1 MNLQNLVNDPKSRLF
16 ATAGGIGALAGSL
29 VGYALGGSQG
39 GLIATSVWD
48 AWIGVGIGIA
58 VAIAQ
63 NRYLHAEHVLNAR
76 AYKASLRCG
85 LGGAAGG
92 AALILLKNVADGS
105 AGHVCAW
112 TLEGTIFGALLAPV
126 LPNMERTPAA
136 KAGAIAGALGG
147 VTSLVLPSVVGSALG
162 VAVADSFKGILV
174 AGLLSN
180 TEKALI
186 RDQASVTVH
195 WGPRESSTLLLGAE
209 PICFGPGPECQVY
222 VAPSSKET
230 PQVIARLFVRDSR
243 VVIESSKLGSP
254 TPLSNGSVINIGVV
268 KLEIHM

>member
-1 MNLQNLVNDPKSRLF
+1 MKLQDVFKDPKSRLF

-29 VGYALGGSQG
+29 VGYSLGGSQG

-63 NRYLHAEHVLNAR
+63 NRYLHAEHTLNAR

-92 AALILLKNVADGS
+92 AALIMMKNVADGHI
-105 AGHVCAW
+105 GHVGAW

-126 LPNMERTPAA
+126 LPNMQRKPAA
-136 KAGAIAGALGG
+136 RAGAIAGLLGG
-147 VTSLVLPSVVGSALG
+147 VTSLVLPSMIGSAFG
-162 VAVADSFKGILV
+162 VAIADSFKGILV

-186 RDQASVTVH
+186 RDHASVTVH
-195 WGPRESSTLLLGAE
+195 WGPRESSTLLLGPE

-222 VAPSSKET
+222 VAPSSPET
-230 PQVIARLFVRDSR
+230 PPVVARLFVRQSQ
-243 VVIESSKLGSP
+243 VLIETTKTGSA
-254 TPLSNGSVINIGVV
+254 TALANGSIVNIGTVR
-268 KLEIHM
+268 LEIHV